1 MKTKFNPTVVGAF
14 VIGGFALLVIAL
26 LSFGGISFFSKP
38 QQFVVYFDESIHG
51 LDKGSPVKLRGVRIG
66 RVSSLNI
73 RYDEKSNKSVVAVV
87 CEFSKDI
94 VTDVNGGTY
103 AVSDR
108 QQLQTLVDR
117 GLRAQLGVLGL
128 ATGLLF
134 VELDFFDPKDYP
146 ADTKVND
153 PRYVAVPSV
162 PSAITEIQNS
172 ITDILANI
180 KRVDFP
186 GLSRELVAL
195 LAETR
200 KRLEGVDFKGLV
212 DQWKKTGA
220 AVDGLVTTSGP
231 QLKET
236 LANLNGAITELRGT
250 FAKLDTQIGN
260 NGDQLT
266 VTLKQAK
273 ETLESFNAAATGARK
288 FITAQSGLGEETTRA
303 LSQLAEAAAA
313 VQRLADFLERNPQA
327 LISGKP
333 LPK

>member
-1 MKTKFNPTVVGAF
+1 MKTKFNPAVIGGF

-26 LSFGGISFFSKP
+26 LSFGGVSFFSKP
-38 QQFVVYFDESIHG
+38 QRFVVYFDESIHG

-94 VTDVNGGTY
+94 VTDANGGTFD
-103 AVSDR
+103 VSSR
-108 QQLQTLVDR
+108 AQLQTLVDR

-134 VELDFFDPKDYP
+134 VELDFMDAKEYP
-146 ADTKVND
+146 ANDKVND

-172 ITDILANI
+172 VTDILASI

-186 GLSRELVAL
+186 ALSKELTAL
-195 LAETR
+195 LSDTR
-200 KRLEGVDFKGLV
+200 KRLDGVDFKGV
-212 DQWKKTGA
+212 VEQWKKAGVSIDSLATS
-220 AVDGLVTTSGP
+220 TTP

-236 LANLNGAITELRGT
+236 LENLNATVVDLRAAIE
-250 FAKLDTQIGN
+250 KIDVQIST

-288 FITAQSGLGEETTRA
+288 FIAAQSGLGDEATRA
-303 LSQLAEAAAA
+303 LSQLAEAAAS
-313 VQRLADFLERNPQA
+313 VQRLADFIERNPQA

-333 LPK
+333 TTK